1 MARKWVLGTVLAV
14 LIAGPAFAGCE
25 GSAQWLWSANSDV
38 INRST
43 QALAAGR
50 ASQAKNLA
58 ESALAHRLSLAD
70 TRIAAHNL
78 CLLSIASGASAAT
91 DANCQTARTG
101 KETAALLCGETIS
114 KARKVSGA
122 DVTAAIAGNIAAADR
137 RGTLA
142 QNSAAPR

>member
-1 MARKWVLGTVLAV
+1 MARNLVLGTVLAV
-14 LIAGPAFAGCE
+14 LIAGPAVAGCE

-50 ASQAKNLA
+50 ASQAKSLA
-58 ESALAHRLSLAD
+58 ESALAHRLSPTD
-70 TRIAAHNL
+70 TRIASLNL
-78 CLLSIASGASAAT
+78 CLLSVAGGASATT

-101 KETAALLCGETIS
+101 AENAALLCGETVS

-122 DVTAAIAGNIAAADR
+122 DVSAAIAGNIAAAGT

-142 QNSAAPR
+142 QSSPTR